1 MPSRE
6 RTYDR
11 AIIRATNAIRVIGGE
26 LRSARVS
33 AGRSQQQVASAAHI
47 SQSQLARIEL
57 GQNRTVSVEALTVVG
72 AAVGLDLVVS
82 MFPGRRIVR
91 DEPQMRLLAALRE
104 RVGSGWTWSYEV
116 PVALGDQRAWDAR
129 ARHRTT
135 GVEFVVEAETRLHD
149 VQALLR
155 RLAGKRQVT
164 PVRVILL
171 VAATRNNRSVLEFA
185 GETIRTALPTET
197 RTCLAAIKDGRLPSA
212 DGIIVLETHA
222 RITAGAARGLERRV
236 EPVEGW
242 TPTRPAGE

>member
-11 AIIRATNAIRVIGGE
+11 AVVRAMNAIRAIGGE

-33 AGRSQQQVASAAHI
+33 AGRSQLQVATAARI

-72 AAVGLDLVVS
+72 AVVGLDLVIS
-82 MFPGRRIVR
+82 TFPGHRIIR

-104 RVGSGWTWSYEV
+104 RLGPDWIWSYEV
-116 PVALGDQRAWDAR
+116 PVAFGDQRAWDAR

-135 GVEFVVEAETRLHD
+135 GVEFVVDAETRLHD

-185 GETIRTALPTET
+185 GETIRTALPTEM
-197 RTCLAAIKDGRLPSA
+197 RTCLAALKDGRLPPA
-212 DGIIVLETHA
+212 DGIIVLEPNA
-222 RITAGAARGLERRV
+222 RSGSGVASRPGGGVA
-236 EPVEGW
+236 
-242 TPTRPAGE
+242 PTRAAGE